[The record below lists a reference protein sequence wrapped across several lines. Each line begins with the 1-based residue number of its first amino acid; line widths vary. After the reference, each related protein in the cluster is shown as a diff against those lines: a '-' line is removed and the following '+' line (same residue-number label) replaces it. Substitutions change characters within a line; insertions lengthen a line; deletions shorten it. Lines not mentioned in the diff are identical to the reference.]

1 MAMAASC
8 FWEGVWVGFSA
19 PLLPS
24 MLVLAWL
31 LFWLPGDS
39 DLD

>member
-1 MAMAASC
+1 MTHCGC

-19 PLLPS
+19 SLLPS

-31 LFWLPGDS
+31 LFWLPS
-39 DLD
+39 EPP